1 MIRTLTLAAIASLGL
16 SLPAAAQDKLKVEP
30 GKGPTSTMTDQV
42 PQMKENADGVKQVGP
57 NTTAPDKAMGAATP
71 SMKPGDPVSGQPSAP
86 NAKSTAAPAPA
97 GQATTTEVK
106 KPGGALSEKEALAWV
121 DKPVYS
127 SDDKKIGEVE
137 KVQLSPSGMITEIHA
152 GVGGFFG
159 IGETHIKLMPEQFA
173 LQADRVTLTLTAA
186 QAKDQPK
193 VTK

>member
-1 MIRTLTLAAIASLGL
+1 MIRTLTLAAMATLGL
-16 SLPAAAQDKLKVEP
+16 ALPAAAQDKLKVDP
-30 GKGPTSTMTDQV
+30 SKGPTSTMTDQV
-42 PQMKENADGVKQVGP
+42 PQMKENADGVKQAGP

-71 SMKPGDPVSGQPSAP
+71 SMKPGDPVSGQPSTP
-86 NAKSTAAPAPA
+86 AKSTAAPSPA
-97 GQATTTEVK
+97 GLATTTEVK
-106 KPGGALSEKEALAWV
+106 KPGAALSEKEALAWV

-137 KVQLSPSGMITEIHA
+137 KVQLSPAGMITEIHA

-173 LQADRVTLTLTAA
+173 LQADRVTLKLTAA